1 MLITLSLLRR
11 AQLMENNMSNEI
23 EDVELQDLDVIVD
36 LEETEET
43 EETKSFIDVNDLVDC
58 VKVID
63 LCSKRGAFEGT
74 ELQLVGTL
82 RQKLVDFVNA
92 VSPPETDDADSTEA
106 NEPSE

>member
-36 LEETEET
+36 LEET

-92 VSPPETDDADSTEA
+92 VSPPETDDGADSTEA
-106 NEPSE
+106 DEPSE

>member
-1 MLITLSLLRR
+1 
-11 AQLMENNMSNEI
+11 MENNMSNEI

-36 LEETEET
+36 LEET

-92 VSPPETDDADSTEA
+92 VSPPETDDGADSTEA
-106 NEPSE
+106 DEPSE

>member
-1 MLITLSLLRR
+1 
-11 AQLMENNMSNEI
+11 MSNEI

-43 EETKSFIDVNDLVDC
+43 KSFIDVNDLFDC

-92 VSPPETDDADSTEA
+92 VSPPETDDGADSTEA

>member
-36 LEETEET
+36 LEET

-92 VSPPETDDADSTEA
+92 VSPPETDDDADSTEA

>member
-1 MLITLSLLRR
+1 
-11 AQLMENNMSNEI
+11 MSNEI

-36 LEETEET
+36 LEET

-92 VSPPETDDADSTEA
+92 VSPPETDDGADSTEA
-106 NEPSE
+106 DEPSE

>member
-36 LEETEET
+36 LEET

>member
-1 MLITLSLLRR
+1 
-11 AQLMENNMSNEI
+11 MSNEI

-36 LEETEET
+36 LEET

-92 VSPPETDDADSTEA
+92 VSPPETDDDADSTEA

>member
-1 MLITLSLLRR
+1 
-11 AQLMENNMSNEI
+11 MENNMSNEI

-36 LEETEET
+36 LEET

-92 VSPPETDDADSTEA
+92 VSPPETDDDADSTEA

>member
-43 EETKSFIDVNDLVDC
+43 KSFIDVNDLFDC

-92 VSPPETDDADSTEA
+92 VSPPETDDGADSTEA
-106 NEPSE
+106 DEPSE